1 MTGGGIDYEGELAA
15 ARLRMQLERDATSL
29 AEIERLRRD
38 EGREQFEGRLL
49 ALAVVGVAYVLVAL
63 FG

>member
-1 MTGGGIDYEGELAA
+1 MTGGGVDCEGELAA
-15 ARLRMQLERDATSL
+15 ARLRMKLEQDATSL

-49 ALAVVGVAYVLVAL
+49 ALAVVGVAYALVVEPQ
-63 FG
+63 

>member
-1 MTGGGIDYEGELAA
+1 MIGGGVDYEGELAA
-15 ARLRMQLERDATSL
+15 ARLRMK
-29 AEIERLRRD
+29 IEQEAGTLVEGQRLRLE

-49 ALAVVGVAYVLVAL
+49 ALAVVGVLYVLVAL

>member
-1 MTGGGIDYEGELAA
+1 MIGGGVDCEGELAA
-15 ARLRMQLERDATSL
+15 ARLRMKIEQEAATL
-29 AEIERLRRD
+29 VEGQRLRLK

-49 ALAVVGVAYVLVAL
+49 ALAVVGVLYVLVAL

>member
-1 MTGGGIDYEGELAA
+1 MTGGGVDYEGELAA
-15 ARLRMQLERDATSL
+15 GRLRMKLEQDSASL

-49 ALAVVGVAYVLVAL
+49 ALAVVGVAYALVTL

>member
-1 MTGGGIDYEGELAA
+1 MK
-15 ARLRMQLERDATSL
+15 LEQDATSL

-49 ALAVVGVAYVLVAL
+49 ALAVVGVAYALVVL

>member
-1 MTGGGIDYEGELAA
+1 MTGGGVDCEGELAA
-15 ARLRMQLERDATSL
+15 ARLRMKLEQGASL
-29 AEIERLRRD
+29 AESQRLRRD

-49 ALAVVGVAYVLVAL
+49 ALAVVGVAYVLLTL

>member
-1 MTGGGIDYEGELAA
+1 MTGGGVDCEGELAA
-15 ARLRMQLERDATSL
+15 ARLRMKLEQDATL
-29 AEIERLRRD
+29 AESQRLRRD

-49 ALAVVGVAYVLVAL
+49 ALAVVGVAYVLLTL

>member
-1 MTGGGIDYEGELAA
+1 MTGGGVDCEGELAA
-15 ARLRMQLERDATSL
+15 ARLRMKLEQDASL
-29 AEIERLRRD
+29 AESQRLRRE

-49 ALAVVGVAYVLVAL
+49 ALAVVGVVYVLLTL